1 MSSTV
6 KTTCPYC
13 GVGCGVTVEK
23 MADGSVGVT
32 GDENHPANYGRL
44 CSKGSALGET
54 VDLEGRLLHPLV
66 NDETTDWP
74 TALDLV
80 ADTFARTIEQHGPDS
95 VAFYLSGQLLTEDY
109 YVANKLIKGFMG
121 TANIDTNSR
130 LCMASSV
137 AGHKRAFGSD
147 TVPNTYEDLERADVV
162 VLVGS
167 NLTWCHPVIAQR
179 IEHAHSQDAT
189 KKLVVI
195 DPKKTRTA
203 DVADVHLAI
212 KPDSD
217 GVLFQGLLRWLV
229 DKRHINQTYVQQ
241 HTEGFEKA
249 VQQADVYTPEHVA
262 EQTGLGIDDVIAF
275 YTLWGG
281 TERVVTGYSQGVN
294 QSTCGTDKVNAILNC
309 HLASGRIGTEGSGP
323 FSLTGQPN
331 AMGGREVGGLANM
344 LAAHMDID
352 NPDHQ
357 EITRFFWQAPNL
369 ATSVGLKA
377 VDLFDAVSTG
387 KIKAIWIMATNPVV
401 SMPEAEKVRQALE
414 NCDFVVVSDV
424 LANTDT
430 INTATVKLP
439 SLGWAEKDGTVT
451 NSERRISRQR
461 GFLPAP
467 GEAKADW
474 WQLSEVAKRMG
485 WSEFFNYTTPADIFR
500 EHAALTSF
508 ENEGHRDLNLEELAE
523 LSNEEYDALNPYQW
537 GSDAD
542 GSTDNNQRFFA
553 DGRFYTPNAKA
564 RFIPIKPVKLEANDA
579 QTTPSINISNDKLL
593 VSLNTGRVR
602 DQWHTMTRTGKSARL
617 ADHYAEPYCEVNPLD
632 AEQLG
637 VQDAELIQITK
648 AEHTVVLRAL
658 INKDQSQGHIFVP
671 FHWNDQWASAARIN
685 SLVAS
690 NVDPFSGQPALKSGR
705 VTISRAHMPYHGFVV
720 SRNKPSVTGLDYW
733 ALAKAR
739 EGWRLEF
746 ALKQRPDDIDVWMN
760 QFASGAEPA
769 QAYDFQRENWRRAEF
784 KQQQLQSLA
793 YFSKGLV
800 SVSRSWATQLL
811 SETFDAP
818 CSRYQVL
825 AGFPGAGAVDKG
837 AIICAC
843 MNVGLNELTTSV
855 LSGHLNVN
863 AVGEDTGAGTGCGSC
878 RIDIRKLIE
887 AHTSSAPSVATVPTT
902 DTAAVCV

>member
-1 MSSTV
+1 MS
-6 KTTCPYC
+6 
-13 GVGCGVTVEK
+13 VEQSP
-23 MADGSVGVT
+23 DGSLTVS
-32 GDENHPANYGRL
+32 GDENHPANFGRL

-54 VDLEGRLLHPLV
+54 VDLEGRLLQPLI
-66 NDETTDWP
+66 NDKATDWS

-80 ADTFARTIEQHGPDS
+80 ANTFAQTIEQHGPDS

-147 TVPNTYEDLERADVV
+147 TVPNTYEDLEKADLV

-179 IEHAHSQDAT
+179 IEAAHAENASKH
-189 KKLVVI
+189 LVVI

-203 DVADVHLAI
+203 DVADTHLAI
-212 KPDSD
+212 EPDSD
-217 GVLFQGLLRWLV
+217 GVLFQGLLRWLHQHELV
-229 DKRHINQTYVQQ
+229 DEAYIQQ
-241 HTEGFEKA
+241 HTEGFEKSLSA
-249 VQQADVYTPEHVA
+249 TEGCAPEYVA
-262 EQTGLGIDDVIAF
+262 EHTGLTVDEVIAF
-275 YTLWGG
+275 YTLWGR

-357 EITRFFWQAPNL
+357 EIARFFWNAPNL

-377 VDLFDAVSTG
+377 VDMFDAVKHG

-401 SMPEAEKVRQALE
+401 SMPEANKVRDALE
-414 NCDFVVVSDV
+414 TCDFVVVSDV

-430 INTATVKLP
+430 IATATVKLP

-461 GFLPAP
+461 RFLPAP
-467 GEAKADW
+467 GDAKADW
-474 WQLSEVAKRMG
+474 WQMCEVAKRMG
-485 WSEFFNYTTPADIFR
+485 WSENFSYSTPADIFR
-500 EHAALTSF
+500 EHASLTAF

-523 LSNEEYDALNPYQW
+523 ISNEEYDALVPFQW
-537 GSDAD
+537 GCDAD
-542 GSTDNNQRFFA
+542 GSTENNQRFFA
-553 DGRFYTPNAKA
+553 DGKFYTPSGKA
-564 RFIPIKPVKLEANDA
+564 RFIPIKPVESLKAVTHTQPKVKTNSAKPIRALSTNPDGNHE
-579 QTTPSINISNDKLL
+579 LL

-617 ADHYAEPYCEVNPLD
+617 ADHYAEPYCEISHVD
-632 AEQLG
+632 AVQLG
-637 VQDAELIQITK
+637 VQDAELIKLSIADTS
-648 AEHTVVLRAL
+648 VVLRVL
-658 INKDQSQGHIFVP
+658 ISNEQTQGHIFVP

-685 SLVAS
+685 TLVAS
-690 NVDPFSGQPALKSGR
+690 DVDPFSGQPALKSGR
-705 VTISRAHMPYHGFVV
+705 VTISRANLPYHGFVV
-720 SRNKPSVTGLDYW
+720 SRKKPSIDGLDYW

-746 ALKQRPDDIDVWMN
+746 ALKQRPDDIDMWMN
-760 QFASGAEPA
+760 QFTSGAEPTH
-769 QAYDFQRENWRRAEF
+769 AYDFQRQSWRRAEF
-784 KQQQLQSLA
+784 KQDQLQSVA
-793 YFSKGLV
+793 YFAKGLV

-811 SETFDAP
+811 TETFDRP
-818 CSRYQVL
+818 CTRYNVL

-843 MNVGLNELTTSV
+843 MNVGLNELTASIQA
-855 LSGHLNVN
+855 GNQNVN
-863 AVGEDTGAGTGCGSC
+863 AVGDDTSAGTGCGSC
-878 RIDIRKLIE
+878 RIDIRKLID
-887 AHTSSAPSVATVPTT
+887 AHEVKRAPTPVLAE
-902 DTAAVCV
+902 AAVAVS